1 MSLIIINKK
10 NVDPI
15 LELYRGKIY
24 CNILSNFIFICT
36 KYLGKDIFSVKKS
49 YQRTLTNLLSSWM
62 FNLYSFSNLSIE
74 NYNII
79 FENSNNFIKKDNQDI
94 FIPNNYT
101 DTSILKITLLDF
113 CKYNKDDKNYEEL
126 VNNILYEF
134 INFFNK
140 QTIILENYKKSNFY
154 ISQQNKYKII
164 KSKIIQ
170 IRNNININF
179 YKFMINVN
187 FGINN
192 EKLENIINNILLP
205 QDIYNKL
212 KNTFNGNIK
221 FIDDYIWSIIFRYQL
236 LSSNNHQLGILPS
249 IIKKMQSDYNLTF
262 ECFASSINST
272 LPNYCSIYHDLE
284 YIFGSHGNF
293 FNKNFTE
300 GVYTFNPPYQKN
312 IIDKGYIKINHH
324 LNLAYNDDKELTFI
338 LTIPVWDKEG
348 QKIINYSNKIDY
360 GEFEVIDNIKK
371 SKFFKGLRIISKEQF
386 TYIDHNFKL
395 FKNKTIQNTYIILLS
410 SKNISFEPINSYNF
424 YE

>member
-24 CNILSNFIFICT
+24 CNILNNFIFICT
-36 KYLGKDIFSVKKS
+36 KYLGKEIFSIKKS

-79 FENSNNFIKKDNQDI
+79 FNDNNYIKKEYQDA
-94 FIPNNYT
+94 FIPDNYN
-101 DTSILKITLLDF
+101 DISILKITLLDF
-113 CKYNKDDKNYEEL
+113 CKYNNDDKKYEKL
-126 VNNILYEF
+126 VNNILDEF
-134 INFFNK
+134 IYFFDK
-140 QTIILENYKKSNFY
+140 QILILENYKKSGFY
-154 ISQQNKYKII
+154 INQ
-164 KSKIIQ
+164 
-170 IRNNININF
+170 RNNYKVSKTEINQNRNNKNITF
-179 YKFMINVN
+179 YKFLINVN

-205 QDIYNKL
+205 LDVYNKL
-212 KNTFNGNIK
+212 KKNFTGNIK
-221 FIDDYIWSIIFRYQL
+221 IIDDYIWSIIFRYQL

-249 IIKKMQSDYNLTF
+249 IINNMQTDYNLSF

-272 LPNYCSIYHDLE
+272 LKNYCSIYYDLE
-284 YIFGSHGNF
+284 QLFGSHGNF
-293 FNKNFTE
+293 FNNSFLE

-312 IIDKGYIKINHH
+312 IIDKGYLKINYH
-324 LNLAYNDDKELTFI
+324 LDLAYKNNKELTFI

-348 QKIINYSNKIDY
+348 QKIINHSNKIDY
-360 GEFEVIDNIKK
+360 GEFEVINKIKE
-371 SKFFKGLRIISKEQF
+371 SVFFRGLRIISKEEF

-395 FKNKTIQNTYIILLS
+395 LKNKTIQNTYIILLS
-410 SKNISFEPINSYNF
+410 SKKVDFEKINSYNF
-424 YE
+424 YD

>member
-24 CNILSNFIFICT
+24 CNILNNFIFVCT
-36 KYLGKDIFSVKKS
+36 KQLGKEIFSIKKS

-79 FENSNNFIKKDNQDI
+79 FNDNKYTKKEYQDA
-94 FIPNNYT
+94 FIPDNYN
-101 DTSILKITLLDF
+101 DISILKITLLDF
-113 CKYNKDDKNYEEL
+113 CKYNNDDKNYEEIID
-126 VNNILYEF
+126 NILNEF
-134 INFFNK
+134 IIFFDK
-140 QTIILENYKKSNFY
+140 QIVILENYKKSGFY
-154 ISQQNKYKII
+154 INQRSNYKVSKKEISQA
-164 KSKIIQ
+164 
-170 IRNNININF
+170 RNNKNITF
-179 YKFMINVN
+179 YKFLINVN

-205 QDIYNKL
+205 LDVYNKL
-212 KNTFNGNIK
+212 KENFTGNIK

-249 IIKKMQSDYNLTF
+249 IINNMQHDYNLSF
-262 ECFASSINST
+262 ECFASSINCT
-272 LPNYCSIYHDLE
+272 LKNYCSIYYDLE
-284 YIFGSHGNF
+284 QLFGSHGNF
-293 FNKNFTE
+293 FNKNFIE

-312 IIDKGYIKINHH
+312 IIDKGYLKIQYH
-324 LNLAYNDDKELTFI
+324 LDQANKNNKELTFI

-348 QKIINYSNKIDY
+348 QKMINYSNKIDY
-360 GEFEVIDNIKK
+360 GEFEVINKIKE
-371 SKFFKGLRIISKEQF
+371 SNFFRGLRIISKEEF

-395 FKNKTIQNTYIILLS
+395 LKNKTIQNTYIILLS
-410 SKNISFEPINSYNF
+410 SNETDFGKINSYNF

>member
-24 CNILSNFIFICT
+24 CNILNNFIFVCT
-36 KYLGKDIFSVKKS
+36 KQLGKEIFSIKKS

-79 FENSNNFIKKDNQDI
+79 FDDNKYTKKEYQDA
-94 FIPNNYT
+94 FIPDNYN
-101 DTSILKITLLDF
+101 DISILKITLLDF
-113 CKYNKDDKNYEEL
+113 CKYNNDDKNYEEIID
-126 VNNILYEF
+126 NILNEF
-134 INFFNK
+134 IIFFDK
-140 QTIILENYKKSNFY
+140 QIVILENYKKSGFY
-154 ISQQNKYKII
+154 INQRSNYKVSKKEISQA
-164 KSKIIQ
+164 
-170 IRNNININF
+170 RNNKNITF
-179 YKFMINVN
+179 YKFLINVN

-205 QDIYNKL
+205 LDVYNKL
-212 KNTFNGNIK
+212 KENFTGNIK

-249 IIKKMQSDYNLTF
+249 IINNMQHDYNLSF
-262 ECFASSINST
+262 ECFASSINCT
-272 LPNYCSIYHDLE
+272 LKNYCSIYYDLE
-284 YIFGSHGNF
+284 QLFGSHGNF
-293 FNKNFTE
+293 FNKNFIE

-312 IIDKGYIKINHH
+312 IIDKGYLKIQYH
-324 LNLAYNDDKELTFI
+324 LDQANKNNKELTFI

-348 QKIINYSNKIDY
+348 QKMINYSNKIDY
-360 GEFEVIDNIKK
+360 GEFEVINKIKE
-371 SKFFKGLRIISKEQF
+371 SNFFRGLRIISKEEF

-395 FKNKTIQNTYIILLS
+395 LKNKTIQNTYIILLS
-410 SKNISFEPINSYNF
+410 SNETDFEKINSYNF

>member
-24 CNILSNFIFICT
+24 CNILNNFIFICT
-36 KYLGKDIFSVKKS
+36 KYLGKEIFSIKKS

-62 FNLYSFSNLSIE
+62 FNLYSFSNLSSE

-79 FENSNNFIKKDNQDI
+79 FNDNNYIKKEYQDA
-94 FIPNNYT
+94 FIPDNYN
-101 DTSILKITLLDF
+101 DISILKITLLDF
-113 CKYNKDDKNYEEL
+113 CKYNNDDKNYEEL
-126 VNNILYEF
+126 INNILDEF
-134 INFFNK
+134 IIFFDK
-140 QTIILENYKKSNFY
+140 QILILENYKKSGFY
-154 ISQQNKYKII
+154 INQRSNYKV
-164 KSKIIQ
+164 SKKEISQ
-170 IRNNININF
+170 IRNNKNITF
-179 YKFMINVN
+179 YKFLINVN

-205 QDIYNKL
+205 QDVYNKL
-212 KNTFNGNIK
+212 KENFTGNIK
-221 FIDDYIWSIIFRYQL
+221 LIDDYIWSIIFRYQL

-249 IIKKMQSDYNLTF
+249 IINNMQIDYNLTF

-272 LPNYCSIYHDLE
+272 LKNYCSIYYDLE
-284 YIFGSHGNF
+284 QLFGSHGNF
-293 FNKNFTE
+293 FNKNFIE

-312 IIDKGYIKINHH
+312 IIDKGYLKINYH
-324 LNLAYNDDKELTFI
+324 LDLAHKNDKELTFI

-348 QKIINYSNKIDY
+348 QKIINHNNKIDY
-360 GEFEVIDNIKK
+360 GEFEVINKIKE
-371 SKFFKGLRIISKEQF
+371 SNFFRGLRIISKEEF

-395 FKNKTIQNTYIILLS
+395 LKNKTIQNTYIILLS
-410 SKNISFEPINSYNF
+410 SNETSFEKINSYNF

>member
-24 CNILSNFIFICT
+24 CNILNNFIFVCT
-36 KYLGKDIFSVKKS
+36 KQLGKEIFSIKKS

-79 FENSNNFIKKDNQDI
+79 FDD
-94 FIPNNYT
+94 NNYT
-101 DTSILKITLLDF
+101 KKEYQDAFIPDNYNDITILKITLLDF
-113 CKYNKDDKNYEEL
+113 CKYNNDNKNYEEI
-126 VNNILYEF
+126 VDNILKEF
-134 INFFNK
+134 IIFFDK
-140 QTIILENYKKSNFY
+140 QIIILQNYKKSGFY
-154 ISQQNKYKII
+154 INQRSNYKV
-164 KSKIIQ
+164 SKKEITQ
-170 IRNNININF
+170 LRNNKNITF
-179 YKFMINVN
+179 YKFLINVN

-205 QDIYNKL
+205 LDVYNKL
-212 KNTFNGNIK
+212 KENFIGNLK

-249 IIKKMQSDYNLTF
+249 IINNMQHDYNLTF
-262 ECFASSINST
+262 ECFASSINCT
-272 LPNYCSIYHDLE
+272 LKNYCSIYYDIEHL
-284 YIFGSHGNF
+284 FGSHGNF
-293 FNKNFTE
+293 FNKNFIE

-312 IIDKGYIKINHH
+312 IIDKGYLKINYH
-324 LNLAYNDDKELTFI
+324 LDLANKNNKELTFI

-348 QKIINYSNKIDY
+348 QKMINYSNKIDY
-360 GEFEVIDNIKK
+360 GEFEVINKIKE
-371 SKFFKGLRIISKEQF
+371 SKFFRGLRIISKEEF

-395 FKNKTIQNTYIILLS
+395 LKNKTIQNTYIILLS
-410 SKNISFEPINSYNF
+410 TDNIIFDPINQHNF

>member
-24 CNILSNFIFICT
+24 CNILNNFIFVCT
-36 KYLGKDIFSVKKS
+36 KQLGKEIFSIKKS

-79 FENSNNFIKKDNQDI
+79 FDDNKYTKKEYQDA
-94 FIPNNYT
+94 FIPDNYN
-101 DTSILKITLLDF
+101 DISILKITLLDF
-113 CKYNKDDKNYEEL
+113 CKYNNDDKNYEEII
-126 VNNILYEF
+126 NNILNEF
-134 INFFNK
+134 IIFFDK
-140 QTIILENYKKSNFY
+140 QIVILENYKKSGFY
-154 ISQQNKYKII
+154 INQRSNYKVSKKEISQV
-164 KSKIIQ
+164 
-170 IRNNININF
+170 RNNKNITF
-179 YKFMINVN
+179 YKFLINVN

-205 QDIYNKL
+205 LDVYNKL
-212 KNTFNGNIK
+212 KENFTGNIK

-249 IIKKMQSDYNLTF
+249 IINNIQHDYNLSF
-262 ECFASSINST
+262 ECFASSINCT
-272 LPNYCSIYHDLE
+272 LKNYCSIYYDLE
-284 YIFGSHGNF
+284 QLFGSHGNF
-293 FNKNFTE
+293 FNKNFIE

-312 IIDKGYIKINHH
+312 IIDKGYLKIQYH
-324 LNLAYNDDKELTFI
+324 LDQANKNNKELTFI

-348 QKIINYSNKIDY
+348 QKMINYSNKIDY
-360 GEFEVIDNIKK
+360 GEFEVINKIKE
-371 SKFFKGLRIISKEQF
+371 SNFFRGLRIISKEEF

-395 FKNKTIQNTYIILLS
+395 LKNKTIQNTYIILLS
-410 SKNISFEPINSYNF
+410 SNETNFQKINSYNF

>member
-24 CNILSNFIFICT
+24 CNILNNFIFVCT
-36 KYLGKDIFSVKKS
+36 KHLGKEIFSIKKS

-79 FENSNNFIKKDNQDI
+79 FNDNKYIKKDHQDA
-94 FIPNNYT
+94 FIPDNY
-101 DTSILKITLLDF
+101 DDISILKITLLDF
-113 CKYNKDDKNYEEL
+113 CKYNNDVKDYEEII
-126 VNNILYEF
+126 NNILDEF
-134 INFFNK
+134 ISFFEK
-140 QTIILENYKKSNFY
+140 QILILENYKKSGFY
-154 ISQQNKYKII
+154 INQRSNYKI
-164 KSKIIQ
+164 SKKEISQ
-170 IRNNININF
+170 VRNNKNITF
-179 YKFMINVN
+179 YKFLINVN

-205 QDIYNKL
+205 LDVYNKL
-212 KNTFNGNIK
+212 KNNFTGNIK
-221 FIDDYIWSIIFRYQL
+221 LIDDYIWSIIFRYQL

-249 IIKKMQSDYNLTF
+249 IINNMQVDYNLSF
-262 ECFASSINST
+262 ECFASSINCT
-272 LPNYCSIYHDLE
+272 LKNYCSIYYDLE
-284 YIFGSHGNF
+284 HLFGSHGNF
-293 FNKNFTE
+293 FNKNFIE

-312 IIDKGYIKINHH
+312 IIDKGYIKINYH
-324 LNLAYNDDKELTFI
+324 LDLAHKNDKELTFI

-348 QKIINYSNKIDY
+348 QKIINHSNKIDY
-360 GEFEVIDNIKK
+360 GEFEVINKIKE
-371 SKFFKGLRIISKEQF
+371 SIFFRGLRIISKEEF

-395 FKNKTIQNTYIILLS
+395 LKNKTIQNTYIILLS
-410 SKNISFEPINSYNF
+410 SKETNFEKMNSYNF

>member
-24 CNILSNFIFICT
+24 CNILNNFIFVCT
-36 KYLGKDIFSVKKS
+36 KQLGKEIFSIKKS

-79 FENSNNFIKKDNQDI
+79 FDDNKYTKKEYQDA
-94 FIPNNYT
+94 FIPDNYN
-101 DTSILKITLLDF
+101 DISILKITLLDF
-113 CKYNKDDKNYEEL
+113 CKYNNDDKNYEEIID
-126 VNNILYEF
+126 NILNEF
-134 INFFNK
+134 VIFFDK
-140 QTIILENYKKSNFY
+140 QIVILENYKKSGFY
-154 ISQQNKYKII
+154 INQRSNYKVSKKEISQA
-164 KSKIIQ
+164 
-170 IRNNININF
+170 RNNKNITF
-179 YKFMINVN
+179 YKFLINVN

-205 QDIYNKL
+205 LDVYNKL
-212 KNTFNGNIK
+212 KENFTGNIK

-249 IIKKMQSDYNLTF
+249 IINNMQHDYNLSF
-262 ECFASSINST
+262 ECFASSINCT
-272 LPNYCSIYHDLE
+272 LKNYCSIYYDLE
-284 YIFGSHGNF
+284 KLFGSHGNF
-293 FNKNFTE
+293 FNKNFIE

-312 IIDKGYIKINHH
+312 IIDKGYLKIQYH
-324 LNLAYNDDKELTFI
+324 LDQANKNNKELTFI

-348 QKIINYSNKIDY
+348 QKMINYSNKIDY
-360 GEFEVIDNIKK
+360 GEFEVINKIKE
-371 SKFFKGLRIISKEQF
+371 SNFFRGLRIISKEEF

-395 FKNKTIQNTYIILLS
+395 LKNKTIQNTYVILLS
-410 SKNISFEPINSYNF
+410 SNETDFEKINSYNF